1 MSGQFRVIIYSL
13 EIISWD
19 VKGTSQVPLT
29 SHKPKGN
36 FGCFIPNQVTPN
48 SPFTS
53 IMSLLAAL
61 HRVNLDLSAI
71 NK

>member
-29 SHKPKGN
+29 SHKPMGN
-36 FGCFIPNQVTPN
+36 FGSLYSELSYTQESFHQYHVTAG
-48 SPFTS
+48 STS
-53 IMSLLAAL
+53 
-61 HRVNLDLSAI
+61 
-71 NK
+71 